1 MPTSGLRSL
10 SKTCPATPSQA
21 QPKSLAKCA
30 TSTLLPGCTTN
41 GASVVASAV
50 AVAGMGVSV
59 AVGSGVGETVA
70 EGGEVTV
77 VVWVQEGGSWI
88 SGVWVAVGNPRV
100 GGIVGAASRSGPGRN
115 GSTISIRPGLAETAA
130 KPLALISDARTK
142 TKLRQLTN
150 RPPRPRLGFG
160 L

>member
-21 QPKSLAKCA
+21 QPKSLAKFA

-50 AVAGMGVSV
+50 GGGGAGGGGARGAGEGVGEGVEVTV
-59 AVGSGVGETVA
+59 AVG
-70 EGGEVTV
+70 
-77 VVWVQEGGSWI
+77 VQVGGSWI
-88 SGVWVAVGNPRV
+88 SGILVVVGNPKV

-115 GSTISIRPGLAETAA
+115 GSMTSIRPGLAKTAA
-130 KPLALISDARTK
+130 MPLALISDARTK

-150 RPPRPRLGFG
+150 KRPRPRLALG

>member
-21 QPKSLAKCA
+21 QPKSLAKFA
-30 TSTLLPGCTTN
+30 PSTLLPGCTTN

-50 AVAGMGVSV
+50 GVAGTGVSV
-59 AVGSGVGETVA
+59 AVGSGVGEAVG
-70 EGGEVTV
+70 EGVEVTV
-77 VVWVQEGGSWI
+77 AVGVQVGGSWI
-88 SGVWVAVGNPRV
+88 SGVLVDVGNPKV

-115 GSTISIRPGLAETAA
+115 GSMTSIRPGLAKTAA
-130 KPLALISDARTK
+130 MPLGLISEARTK

-150 RPPRPRLGFG
+150 KRPRPRLALG